1 MPKNGMRIRIALALA
16 AAAAL
21 GTVAVTTA
29 GAASTDNPTLVGA
42 GSTFVQ
48 PLINTWTQLP
58 NPGASPF
65 TSAKN
70 INVTYGG
77 GGSGA
82 GVTAIAN
89 KTVDYGA
96 SDAPLSAFNP
106 TCASCYQIP
115 WALSGTA
122 VIYRLDGV
130 SPKLKMSGP
139 VLAQIYLG
147 NILYWDNLAI
157 KKLNPGVSIP
167 HTPITTVHRNSSS
180 GTTYNLT
187 DYLSKASVPFRT
199 QVGKSTFPSWPG
211 SNTAQGNGSSG
222 VAAAVANTNGAVG
235 YVDVYYGITA
245 HLDFMKIKNR
255 AGNFINPTVAT
266 IAAASKI
273 DTSPTSTGELS
284 IVNPPSAMGYGQ
296 AYPISTYTYVDV
308 QKASA
313 KAPAL
318 KTFLNWAVTTG
329 QTFAKQNVFVPLP
342 SGVVTWDKLRIKKI
356 TQG

>member
-1 MPKNGMRIRIALALA
+1 MPKNGMLVRIALALA
-16 AAAAL
+16 ATAVV

-29 GAASTDNPTLVGA
+29 GAAPTSNPTLTGA

-58 NPGASPF
+58 NPAASPF

-70 INVTYGG
+70 INVNYGG

-82 GVTAIAN
+82 GVTAITN
-89 KTVDYGA
+89 KTVDFGA

-106 TCASCYQIP
+106 TCATCYQIP

-122 VIYRLDGV
+122 IIYRIDGLT
-130 SPKLKMSGP
+130 PKLKMSGP

-147 NILYWDNLAI
+147 NITNWNNSAI
-157 KKLNPGVSIP
+157 KKLNPGVTIP
-167 HTPITTVHRNSSS
+167 STPITTVHRDSSS
-180 GTTYNLT
+180 GTTYNFT
-187 DYLSKASVPFRT
+187 DYLSKVSATFQS

-211 SNTAQGNGSSG
+211 SNTAQGHGSSG
-222 VAAAVANTNGAVG
+222 VDAAVKNTNGAVG

-245 HLDFMKIKNR
+245 HLDFMKIKNK
-255 AGNFINPTVAT
+255 AGNFISPTVAT

-273 DTSPTSTGELS
+273 DTSPSATGELS

-308 QKASA
+308 QKASTQA
-313 KAPAL
+313 ASL
-318 KTFLNWAVTTG
+318 RIFLNWAVTTG
-329 QTFAKQNVFVPLP
+329 QTFAKPDIFVPLP
-342 SGVVTWDKLRIKKI
+342 SPVVTWDKTHIKKN